1 MNFGPSVHLPLPGNR
16 DPLWDVKVWG
26 NLAQKS
32 QGEYLPEILGFQST
46 GSNQSSLMLEPL
58 QDWIH
63 EKVLADMQGSGSL
76 YLDVYQCVGLQKS
89 Q

>member
-46 GSNQSSLMLEPL
+46 GSN
-58 QDWIH
+58 
-63 EKVLADMQGSGSL
+63 
-76 YLDVYQCVGLQKS
+76 
-89 Q
+89 